1 MTPMCMIYLPQVEFL
16 GRGRRPSEGWKE
28 VSNAVGGRPWPPHSK
43 QLSSI
48 QKNRVSVKGTI
59 REHSNGSLKLFP
71 LLSFHQSPHLA
82 CRATGSGYMA
92 LGEFRVALGHLD
104 VGVAQDFC
112 EFVQV
117 PAVHH
122 VPRGKRVPQIVK
134 SEILDSGHG

>member
-71 LLSFHQSPHLA
+71 LLSFHQSPNLT
-82 CRATGSGYMA
+82 CRTAGPRNMTLSQ
-92 LGEFRVALGHLD
+92 LGVALGHFD
-104 VGVAQDFC
+104 VGVAQDLG
-112 EFVQV
+112 EFVQI

-122 VPRGKRVPQIVK
+122 VPGCERVPQIVK
-134 SEILDSGHG
+134 AKTLDSGQV